1 MATFSEKTVINA
13 EHTDLESWLES
24 LAAQRPEDEVR
35 VIREASQLALRA
47 HDGQKRA
54 SGEPYF
60 KHVQAVAALLADLG
74 FDSETIAAAILHD
87 VVEDTDVTLETIR
100 QQFGKDIARLVD
112 GVTKLDA
119 IEQQGLASKL
129 SIANLQAENLR
140 KIFLAM
146 AEDVRVVL
154 IKLADRTH
162 NMRTLAYLDDAQRQR
177 IAKETL
183 DIYAPLA
190 NRLGIW
196 QFKWELEDL
205 AFRYLEPVQ
214 YKQIADMLDSR
225 RGDREQDIAEVIE
238 LLQGELKKEGITA
251 TVTGRP
257 KHIYSIARKMKRKDI
272 DFHQVFD
279 VEAVRITVKEIQAC
293 YTALGVVHRLWQYIP
308 GEFDDYIATPKENGY
323 RSLHTAVIGPE
334 GRTLEV
340 QIRTEDMHRDAEL
353 GVAAH
358 WRYKEGATQRD
369 SGLEKRL
376 AWLRQLLEWKDIKD
390 AGDFLDRVKNEVLE
404 DRVYVFTPQGDVVD
418 LPKGATPVD
427 FAYHIHTEVGHRC
440 RGAKINGHIVPLN
453 YTLQTGQQAEILTV
467 KRGGPS
473 RDWLNPHLG
482 YIKTTKAKSRVQHWF
497 RQQDFDMN
505 VHGGRVILDRELERL
520 SMQELS
526 YEKLAHK
533 LEFDQVEDMLAAIGR
548 NEIKIAQIIRTAED
562 LSGRK
567 RLDSLP
573 TGITHGP
580 SVLPAANEIN
590 ILGVGDLL
598 TTLARCCKPVP
609 GDNIAGFIT
618 KGRGISI
625 HRQECPNMLRYRN
638 DCPERLIE
646 VEWGREAHQPYQV
659 DVQITAFDR
668 AGLLRDIT
676 SLLSNEK
683 INVTGLNTLT
693 SRADHLVNA
702 LLTVEITSIEQLS
715 QMLAKLNQIPNV
727 IQACRALH

>member
-1 MATFSEKTVINA
+1 MATLDDKTAINTDHA
-13 EHTDLESWLES
+13 ELESWLTS
-24 LAAQRPEDEVR
+24 LAAQRPEGEVR
-35 VIREASQLALRA
+35 LIREASQLALRA
-47 HDGQKRA
+47 HDGQTRA
-54 SGEPYF
+54 SGKPYF
-60 KHVQAVAALLADLG
+60 EHVQAVAGLLADLG

-87 VVEDTDVTLETIR
+87 VVEDTDVTLEVIR

-162 NMRTLAYLDDAQRQR
+162 NMRTLAYLDEAQRKR

-225 RGDREQDIAEVIE
+225 RSDREQDINEVIK
-238 LLQGELKKEGITA
+238 LLQGELQKEGVTA

-279 VEAVRITVKEIQAC
+279 VEAVRITVKEIQSC

-358 WRYKEGATQRD
+358 WRYKEGATQRN

-440 RGAKINGHIVPLN
+440 RGAKVNGHIVTLT

-482 YIKTTKAKSRVQHWF
+482 YIKTAKAKSRIQHWF
-497 RQQDFDMN
+497 RQQDYDMN

-520 SMQELS
+520 SMQDLS
-526 YEKLAHK
+526 YEKLANK
-533 LEFDQVEDMLAAIGR
+533 LEFDQIEDMLASIGR

-573 TGITHGP
+573 IGTPHGP
-580 SVLPAANEIN
+580 STVPAANEVN

-598 TTLARCCKPVP
+598 TNLARCCKPVP
-609 GDNIAGFIT
+609 GDAIAGFIT

-625 HRQECPNMLRYRN
+625 HRRECPNMLRYTN
-638 DCPERLIE
+638 ACPERLIE

-668 AGLLRDIT
+668 PGLLRDIT
-676 SLLSNEK
+676 SVLANEK
-683 INVTGLNTLT
+683 VNVTGLNTLT

-702 LLTVEITSIEQLS
+702 TLTVEITSIEQLS
-715 QMLAKLNQIPNV
+715 QLLGKLSQVPNV